1 MSSWKCNHTLPSLS
15 EPTRQ
20 FWNTSLFNKKLHIH
34 RLLSMIPSLLRSL
47 FTCLRSNLELRSW
60 HRTGLNELP
69 LVFDFYKCPQAKFA
83 WFCGWTNFRETLGVA
98 RVAWLLEQSL
108 HIDVAWVKVLAST
121 PYADWICYGLS
132 SLLQEVSPGIPVSF
146 RNLTKYEGYP
156 VIDWHSVSMG

>member
-1 MSSWKCNHTLPSLS
+1 MGSAN
-15 EPTRQ
+15 TRYHRCPNPRGY
-20 FWNTSLFNKKLHIH
+20 FEIPLCSTKRCMY

-47 FTCLRSNLELRSW
+47 FTSLRSNLELCSW
-60 HRTGLNELP
+60 HRAGLNELP

-83 WFCGWTNFRETLGVA
+83 WVCGWTNFRETLGVA
-98 RVAWLLEQSL
+98 RVAWLLEQSP

-146 RNLTKYEGYP
+146 RNLTKYEGHP